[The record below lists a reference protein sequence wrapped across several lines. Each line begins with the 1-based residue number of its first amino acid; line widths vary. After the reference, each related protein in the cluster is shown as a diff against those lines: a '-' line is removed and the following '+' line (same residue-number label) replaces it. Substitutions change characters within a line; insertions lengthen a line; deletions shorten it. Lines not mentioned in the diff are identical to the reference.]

1 MTPEGIYYSIPH
13 DISYIDFPMVKEI
26 PYHIPILNLLQIQW
40 ISMTS
45 PWHRAHPEAF
55 CPVLQLPAAVP

>member
-1 MTPEGIYYSIPH
+1 
-13 DISYIDFPMVKEI
+13 
-26 PYHIPILNLLQIQW
+26 
-40 ISMTS
+40 MTS